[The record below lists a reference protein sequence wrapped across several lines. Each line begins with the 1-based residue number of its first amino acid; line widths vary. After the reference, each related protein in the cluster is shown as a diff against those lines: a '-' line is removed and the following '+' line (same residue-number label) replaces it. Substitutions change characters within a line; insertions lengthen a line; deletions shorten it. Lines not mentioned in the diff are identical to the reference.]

1 MKSVLKTLEDH
12 GWGVKDGRVDLVAI
26 DKDNRI
32 GTRAV
37 VVGITCITDVLE
49 LCGRGRG
56 KTRSMNAEVVAVI
69 VIGRPTPARIEA
81 SPDRYEALLL

>member
-49 LCGRGRG
+49 LCGRGRSG
-56 KTRSMNAEVVAVI
+56 TVA
-69 VIGRPTPARIEA
+69 GQNEDGT
-81 SPDRYEALLL
+81 DG